1 MVVGGVEVADQHA
14 SELIA
19 QDFIHHRL
27 APSPS
32 QEVPLGGCAEGDWSK
47 IAHVA
52 VVSILTPAGLV
63 GMDHRTA
70 SDAFYYG
77 GQFRCAVGV
86 QQRWHCGQVRAM

>member
-1 MVVGGVEVADQHA
+1 MVGGVEVADQHA

-19 QDFIHHRL
+19 QDFVHHRL
-27 APSPS
+27 APTPS

-52 VVSILTPAGLV
+52 VVSIFTPAGLV
-63 GMDHRTA
+63 GIDYWTA

-77 GQFRCAVGV
+77 GQFSCAVGV
-86 QQRWHCGQVRAM
+86 QPRWHCGQMRAM

>member
-1 MVVGGVEVADQHA
+1 MVGGVAVADQHTGK
-14 SELIA
+14 LIA

-27 APSPS
+27 APTPS

-52 VVSILTPAGLV
+52 VVAIFTPTGLV

-77 GQFRCAVGV
+77 GQFRCAVAV